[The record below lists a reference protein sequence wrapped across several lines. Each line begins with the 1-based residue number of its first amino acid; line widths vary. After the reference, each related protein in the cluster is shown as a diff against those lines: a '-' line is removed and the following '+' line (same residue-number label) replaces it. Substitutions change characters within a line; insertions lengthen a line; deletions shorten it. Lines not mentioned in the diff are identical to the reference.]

1 MHLNIGKAEVWRAGD
16 PVQPIDTPASAQMTE
31 SFINTNTRNGRM
43 RVEGRVTR
51 PSKSTPTD
59 CRYAVVMRNDKEQ
72 QVLEL

>member
-1 MHLNIGKAEVWRAGD
+1 
-16 PVQPIDTPASAQMTE
+16 MTE